1 MTKYLQPIH
10 HQLTLHGEPIIDSN
24 LVIIVVQREPPRR
37 PLTLKFGSFFSS
49 NLGDGAFSYVLQWI
63 IYLILVL

>member
-1 MTKYLQPIH
+1 MTKYLQSIH
-10 HQLTLHGEPIIDSN
+10 HQLTLNGEPIIDPCDNCGTTQTSTPSTHSQ
-24 LVIIVVQREPPRR
+24 IRI
-37 PLTLKFGSFFSS
+37 FFFSS